1 MKIQYVLVYFMTFR
15 NSVCSH
21 VYGEV
26 KNHTAS
32 LK

>member
-1 MKIQYVLVYFMTFR
+1 MKIQYVLVYFITFGNR
-15 NSVCSH
+15 ACSH

-26 KNHTAS
+26 KNQTAS